1 MTDINTPSFTDSQHI
16 SKPELLEDLG
26 INRIKNQEVSEIQ
39 GSNIKSEYL
48 AFTMVVAKKYYPKF

>member
-26 INRIKNQEVSEIQ
+26 INRIKIKKYQKSKDQILNQ
-39 GSNIKSEYL
+39 EYL